1 MTNTIAIWIVIF
13 VIGFFLLDHFYLQ
26 LDAGLI
32 VARKLHDLIE
42 FVAFWR

>member
-1 MTNTIAIWIVIF
+1 
-13 VIGFFLLDHFYLQ
+13 LQ

-32 VARKLHDLIE
+32 VARKLRDLID

>member
-1 MTNTIAIWIVIF
+1 MTNTIAIWIVIL
-13 VIGFFLLDHFYLQ
+13 VIGFFLIDHFYLQ

-32 VARKLHDLIE
+32 VARKLRDLID